1 MPSGGVID
9 VPLKNGGFGQ
19 TRRKDTWWVEPL
31 VVFLGYLSF
40 ILYANW
46 ALFQAKEYHYV
57 GGGAD
62 YLSPMYSPLLTAEG
76 PVSASGL
83 TTDPGPTPSF
93 WPSFVP
99 FSPAMLILIFPLAF
113 RFTCYY
119 YRGAYYKAFWGDP
132 PSCSVGEPRNKYLGE
147 RYFPLVLQNVHR
159 YALYFAIL
167 FILILA
173 SDAWRALWFKGTD
186 GAKHLGLGVGT
197 VILILNPILLSL
209 YTFGCHS
216 FRHLIGGG
224 KDVLSTSPKRKSC
237 YDCVSALNKRHMI
250 WAWISMF
257 YVAFVDLYI
266 RLCSAGVWT
275 DWRIL

>member
-1 MPSGGVID
+1 MPSGVID
-9 VPLKNGGFGQ
+9 VPLENHGFGR
-19 TRRKDTWWVEPL
+19 TRRKDNWWVEPL
-31 VVFLGYLSF
+31 VVFLAYLSF

-46 ALFQAKEYHYV
+46 ALFEAREYHFI

-76 PVSASGL
+76 PTSASGL

-93 WPSFVP
+93 WPAFVP

-119 YRGAYYKAFWGDP
+119 YRGAYYKAFWADP

-147 RYFPLVLQNVHR
+147 RSFPLILQNVHR

-173 SDAWRALWFKGTD
+173 TDAWRALWFKGPD
-186 GAKHLGLGVGT
+186 GAKHFGVG
-197 VILILNPILLSL
+197 VGSLILIANPILLSL

-216 FRHLIGGG
+216 FRHLIGGR
-224 KDVLSTSPKRKSC
+224 KDVLSSNPTRKSC
-237 YDCVSALNKRHMI
+237 YDCVSSLNRRHMI
-250 WAWISMF
+250 WAWISMY
-257 YVAFVDLYI
+257 YVAFVDLYV
-266 RLCSAGVWT
+266 RLCAMGVWT
-275 DWRIL
+275 DRRLF